1 MTYPTKDENLLE
13 GASVLME
20 RMRPDA
26 ELDTSIFERIA
37 TAAQS
42 QINARNPSSL
52 DDQIPPVS
60 EANIK
65 EIGSE
70 P

>member
-1 MTYPTKDENLLE
+1 
-13 GASVLME
+13 ME
-20 RMRPDA
+20 RMRTDA
-26 ELDTSIFERIA
+26 DIDTNIFQRIA

-42 QINARNPSSL
+42 QINARNPMSL
-52 DDQIPPVS
+52 ADQIPPVS